1 MKNIRRWLGFLF
13 SASDKEVR
21 GILVLSVILLILVLT
36 RFWFSTRE
44 PQGDISIS
52 QRIIENAA
60 KVVDRKVK
68 KINEKNFNP
77 PARSIDPNRSSVMDW
92 ISFGLDTVLAQRIHR
107 FLSKGGSF
115 DQTSDLK
122 KIYGM
127 PLWFYD
133 SIEPYLIISKSRKIV
148 QEPSRPKKKEASTVR
163 SAPTVAAIGLNA
175 SDSSQLTKIKGIG
188 PVRARGIIK
197 YREILGGFFQKTQLL
212 EVYGIDSI
220 VYQSVKDK
228 VVVDTGLH
236 PVERIAINQA
246 DFKTLLRHPYLS
258 YEQVKALMNFK
269 TQHKMIRK
277 SDFMR
282 FLFLTEAQKA
292 KLIPYLRFRL
302 SAS

>member
-36 RFWFSTRE
+36 RFWLSTRE
-44 PQGDISIS
+44 PRGDIRIS

-68 KINEKNFNP
+68 KRKEKNFNP

-92 ISFGLDTVLAQRIHR
+92 ISFGLDTVLAQRIQR

-148 QEPSRPKKKEASTVR
+148 QEPSRPNKKEASTVR
-163 SAPTVAAIGLNA
+163 SRPTVAVVGLNA
-175 SDSSQLTKIKGIG
+175 ADSSQLTKIKGIG

-212 EVYGIDSI
+212 EVYGIDST
-220 VYQSVKDK
+220 VYRSVKDQ
-228 VVVDTGLH
+228 VIVDTGLH

-277 SDFMR
+277 PDFMR
-282 FLFLTEAQKA
+282 FPFLTEAQKA